1 MAKRSP
7 MAAAI
12 LLKLKGKGDEGADT
26 AEDAGGE
33 DEYDPASEA
42 KQAAI
47 KRLFKAFETRDHDK
61 GAEALEAF
69 IQACYPGED
78 EAPEDDAEAA

>member
-12 LLKLKGKGDEGADT
+12 LLKLKGKGEEGAEP
-26 AEDAGGE
+26 AEDTDG

-42 KQAAI
+42 KRTAMR
-47 KRLFKAFETRDHDK
+47 RLFKAFETRDLDK